1 MDPRK
6 LKVKVQDGQSP
17 GCTRCDDNVWSWLCG
32 ATPRGGETVDLVP
45 CRRGDASGEPNLCNR
60 NSRQL
65 CWSLGFEASDVHKTF
80 LSTDFVGSHHIMSRL
95 GSAAMYAAVMATATG
110 LLARAK
116 RSKIATRAGP
126 TSAMSVTLEEVKA
139 AQAGWA
145 QAIKTISKIYLS
157 GGDYV
162 AAAAKAAGE
171 LYGYGHGKVLFKPT
185 KAAEVQFRPEASQ
198 AMSYFVGA
206 EAVPDG
212 ISEDHGFAIN
222 GGKGWS
228 DVLFDNHQI
237 DLNGNVAI
245 AMGNYFFAFCLSLNH
260 MTEFCVHT

>member
-1 MDPRK
+1 M
-6 LKVKVQDGQSP
+6 
-17 GCTRCDDNVWSWLCG
+17 
-32 ATPRGGETVDLVP
+32 
-45 CRRGDASGEPNLCNR
+45 
-60 NSRQL
+60 SR
-65 CWSLGFEASDVHKTF
+65 LG
-80 LSTDFVGSHHIMSRL
+80 LMSRL
-95 GSAAMYAAVMATATG
+95 GSAAMYASAVATATG

-126 TSAMSVTLEEVKA
+126 ASAMSVTLEEVKA
-139 AQAGWA
+139 AQAAWA

-228 DVLFDNHQI
+228 DVLFDNHQV

-245 AMGNYFFAFCLSLNH
+245 AMGNYFFATCLLIRFSMYSNPLY
-260 MTEFCVHT
+260 TQIVTLKQYIKQILGQRS